1 MKYGRIAAQT
11 GAAPSNGKISLI
23 NDKRKITKSTGCRT
37 DTPGAAFPM
46 YDEPQICQP

>member
-23 NDKRKITKSTGCRT
+23 NDQTQNHQINGLSYRYTGRGI
-37 DTPGAAFPM
+37 P
-46 YDEPQICQP
+46 YVR